1 MENDTEKEQYF
12 RTAAVE
18 YQRGIVNFKSSS
30 TNTSKAYIWTY
41 RTTSCDVLSVIT
53 TTLPVKDGIMKEINI
68 ESKKVI
74 R

>member
-1 MENDTEKEQYF
+1 MENDSEKEQYF

-18 YQRGIVNFKSSS
+18 YQRGIVNFKTSS